1 MKRFSKFLYTTAICF
16 LVIAPSA
23 HSAEKAGSVEVI
35 QGLNETLLDVM
46 KRAKNLGYHG
56 RYKTLEPVLSKAFDF
71 PFMIQYAVGQP
82 WKEISEDQKKEL
94 ISAFSN
100 FTIATYA
107 DRFNGY
113 SGEQFTIVGSRNA
126 PRNTKLVNTKLIMKK
141 GKAIKLN
148 YLMRDNG
155 QGWQIMDIF
164 LKGSISEL
172 ATKRSDY
179 NSTIKNEGFH
189 SLISKIKE
197 KTAIIQAQSSRP

>member
-1 MKRFSKFLYTTAICF
+1 MKRFSKFLSTTAICF
-16 LVIAPSA
+16 LMFAPSA
-23 HSAEKAGSVEVI
+23 HSAEKAGSTEII
-35 QGLNETLLDVM
+35 QSLNDTLLDVM
-46 KRAKNLGYHG
+46 KRSKKLGYHG

-71 PFMIQYAVGQP
+71 PFMIQYAVGRP

-113 SGEQFTIVGSRNA
+113 SGEQFTIVDSRNA
-126 PRNTKLVNTKLIMKK
+126 PRNTKLVNTKLILKK

-148 YLMRDNG
+148 YLMRDKGNG
-155 QGWQIMDIF
+155 WKIMDIF

-179 NSTIKNEGFH
+179 NLTIKNEGFH

-197 KTAIIQAQSSRP
+197 KTAIIQAQSTRP